1 MTQSQAL
8 EILKMGH
15 NVYLT
20 GSAGSGKTYL
30 LNQYIKYL
38 KGLHVAVGITA
49 STGIAASHING
60 HTIHSWSG
68 IGIKDILTAK
78 DLNTIAK
85 KKKVRDRMTQARVLV
100 IDEISM
106 LDAKRLDAIEQ
117 ICQRIRKNHNA
128 FGGLQVILC
137 GDFFQLPPIR
147 DGGSSVEFSIFSK
160 SWQSLDL
167 KVCYLSE
174 QHRQTDKNFLKVLS
188 DIRSG
193 NANSSTHEIMLTRF
207 NQPLA
212 ENICATKL
220 FTHNVNV
227 DSLNDYYLKE
237 LKGTE
242 HIFEMQSSGTAKL
255 LTELKKGSQFREKLI
270 LKEGA
275 IVMFIKNN
283 FEFGYINGTLGKII
297 GFDDESGYPIV
308 RVKSG
313 QEIIASPEPWVIE
326 EDGEVLAV
334 IKQVPLRLAWAIT
347 VHKSQGMSLDAAEID
362 LSKSF
367 EMGMGYVAL
376 SRVRSLDGI
385 KLLGINEMA
394 YRVNPKIIEFDKR
407 LFEMSDQT
415 MEYLTD
421 MAENEK
427 AVRQERYLNY
437 LCSRQDSF
445 LNNNEEDLYDKKRS
459 DLRW

>member
-1 MTQSQAL
+1 MTQTQAL
-8 EILKMGH
+8 EILKLGH

-30 LNQYIKYL
+30 LNQYIRFL
-38 KGLHVAVGITA
+38 KNLHVAVGITA

-60 HTIHSWSG
+60 HTIHSWTCL
-68 IGIKDILTAK
+68 GIKNILTAK

-85 KKKVRDRMTQARVLV
+85 KKKVRDRILQSRVLV

-117 ICQRIRKNHNA
+117 ICQRIRKNHNP

-137 GDFFQLPPIR
+137 GDFFQLPPI
-147 DGGSSVEFSIFSK
+147 SESNSPVEFSIFSK

-174 QHRQTDKNFLKVLS
+174 QFRQTDKNFLRVLT

-193 NANSSTHEIMLTRF
+193 NANSDTHQIMLSRF

-212 ENICATKL
+212 ENIYATKL

-237 LKGTE
+237 LKGKE
-242 HIFEMQSSGTAKL
+242 HVFEMQSSGTAKL
-255 LTELKKGSQFREKLI
+255 LAELKKGSQFRERLV

-297 GFDDESGYPIV
+297 GFDEESGYPIV
-308 RVKSG
+308 KVKSG
-313 QEIIASPEPWVIE
+313 QEIIASPAPWVIE
-326 EDGEVLAV
+326 EEGEILAV

-385 KLLGINEMA
+385 KLLGINDMA
-394 YRVNPKIIEFDKR
+394 YQVNPQIIEFDKR
-407 LFEMSDQT
+407 LFEMSNQT
-415 MEYLTD
+415 IEYLAQ
-421 MAENEK
+421 MPQVEK
-427 AVRQERYLNY
+427 SARQERYISY
-437 LCSRQDSF
+437 LCSRQDNF
-445 LNNNEEDLYDKKRS
+445 IDDYKRRKEEE
-459 DLRW
+459 